1 MLVPCAAPGAPRS
14 ADTEPRST
22 MNASST
28 APTPSSAHE
37 PAPADAPKKISL
49 KRSPAQVRALIRERI
64 DAGDRCLPNDLRA
77 LGVEGGNSELADL
90 IGELREERKE
100 TGADGRARLNAGACD
115 LPTLPPEFRRPDAM
129 MRSAI
134 ASFVARVHG
143 ELQEQTEL
151 RLAACEQSARSR
163 ESSLAAALEAACEE
177 ATESARLLE
186 EVHGQ
191 VARDAEDRRHLMAR
205 IDEHVAHHAVLQQS
219 AADIRGAL
227 TAANA
232 AVAVAIEE
240 QNKLRFR
247 AEYAENEFVG
257 VKSELGSLRSLV
269 DAQVEEL
276 RAQKVEVALRTGE
289 ARMLQRMIDG
299 LVETN
304 AALVARLVHPPVTP
318 SSSVVRPRRPS
329 PAKRTKALAPDR

>member
-28 APTPSSAHE
+28 APTPSSAH
-37 PAPADAPKKISL
+37 APKKISL
-49 KRSPAQVRALIRERI
+49 KRSPAKVRELIRERI

-100 TGADGRARLNAGACD
+100 TGAEGRAGLNAGACD
-115 LPTLPPEFRRPDAM
+115 VPTLPPEFRRPDAM

-186 EVHGQ
+186 EVQGQ
-191 VARDAEDRRHLMAR
+191 VARDAEDRRQLTVR
-205 IDEHVAHHAVLQQS
+205 IDEHVAHHAVLHQS
-219 AADIRGAL
+219 AADLRGAL

-232 AVAVAIEE
+232 AVAAAIGE
-240 QNKLRFR
+240 QNKLRLI
-247 AEYAENEFVG
+247 AEHEEHESAGF
-257 VKSELGSLRSLV
+257 KSELGRLHSLL
-269 DAQVEEL
+269 DAQGEEL
-276 RAQKVEVALRTGE
+276 RARKLEVALRTGE
-289 ARMLQRMIDG
+289 ATMLQRMIDG

-304 AALVARLVHPPVTP
+304 AELVARLVDRPVTP
-318 SSSVVRPRRPS
+318 SSSVERRRRPS